1 MAHAVYEEQYKTM
14 KERAEAQKTT
24 IASLEEQ
31 VHALMERATAIT
43 KKASVA
49 INWRK
54 IKEILIF

>member
-43 KKASVA
+43 EKASVA
-49 INWRK
+49 IN
-54 IKEILIF
+54 